1 MQHYQNRMGRVMNT
15 ESIPTNPDDTGRRS
29 VLILTAAVGGGHE
42 ALADALTRELS
53 ELGNY
58 DVATRDGPREV
69 SRLLAWTLR
78 AGYLFQ
84 LNHASWTIRPVF
96 KMKTNR
102 YIAPRLRTIYGALYG
117 RRLLGKIQTQQ
128 PDIIISTYPIM
139 TCVLDSLRH
148 SGRLRIPVVTAI
160 ADYGVHGLWVGP
172 STTLHF
178 VVSETSRR
186 LVQNAGGRAIVVR
199 IPVDDRFSA
208 STDRVIARRQLELPH
223 DKTIVLVAAGA
234 WGVGDLSP
242 AVRAAIE
249 VDSYPVV
256 ITGKNELVRSR
267 LLQQFPDPTTARI
280 VGWTDQM
287 PTYLAAANCLVQN
300 GGGMTCHEAGAVG
313 IPVLFFRPLPGHGE
327 LNALTMET
335 AGVTWRLQND
345 RDLAPAIRRVMTGT
359 SPHLVPRTGM
369 PIAGAI
375 DSAVRID
382 SGLPREL
389 PHPRRTNPFAGIG
402 ATLLLLFWLMV
413 TPWTAGT
420 VDFLLPPVANASA
433 VNENTVVLAVRSFRS
448 DTLAAIEQIANETK
462 TPIMLFVPPT
472 AVSELAPSAYVRF
485 GLSQEP
491 YRELI
496 AHPDDS
502 WRATQAA
509 STRIRNLNDT
519 DLLYVLGSERGRTV
533 VATAMFPGR
542 VRMFAFGNPPDGFL
556 VLDLARAE
564 PREAIERFQDMMT
577 KLSEEDLSCVF
588 LPANS

>member
-1 MQHYQNRMGRVMNT
+1 MNT
-15 ESIPTNPDDTGRRS
+15 ESIPTSPDDTSRRS

-42 ALADALTRELS
+42 ALAEGLTRELS

-58 DVATRDGPREV
+58 DIATRDGPREV

-84 LNHASWTIRPVF
+84 LNHANWTIRPVF
-96 KMKTNR
+96 KVKTNR
-102 YIAPRLRTIYGALYG
+102 FIAPRLRTIYGLLYG
-117 RRLLGKIQTQQ
+117 RRLLGKIQTQR

-160 ADYGVHGLWVGP
+160 ADYGVHDLWVGP

-178 VVSETSRR
+178 VVSDASRR

-199 IPVDDRFSA
+199 VPVDDRFS
-208 STDRVIARRQLELPH
+208 SSPERVIARRQLELPC
-223 DKTIVLVAAGA
+223 DKTVVLIAAGA

-249 VDSYPVV
+249 VGAYPVV
-256 ITGKNELVRSR
+256 ITGKNELVRTR
-267 LLQQFPDPTTARI
+267 LLQQFPEPTTARI

-287 PTYLAAANCLVQN
+287 PIYLAAANCLVQN

-327 LNALTMET
+327 LNALTMEK
-335 AGVTWRLQND
+335 AGVTWRLQHE
-345 RDLAPAIRRVMTGT
+345 RDLAPAIQRVMTGT

-375 DSAVRID
+375 DSAVRFD
-382 SGLPREL
+382 AALPREI
-389 PHPRRTNPFAGIG
+389 PHQQRTYHFAGF
-402 ATLLLLFWLMV
+402 ATVLLLLFWLMV

-420 VDFLLPPVANASA
+420 VDFLMPPVANASA
-433 VNENTVVLAVRSFRS
+433 VNENSVVLAVRSSRL
-448 DTLAAIEQIANETK
+448 DTLAAIEQIADETK
-462 TPIMLFVPPT
+462 TPIMLFVPP
-472 AVSELAPSAYVRF
+472 ALVSELTPNSYVRY

-496 AHPDDS
+496 AHPDNS
-502 WRATQAA
+502 WRATQTA
-509 STRIRNLNDT
+509 STQIRDLNDT

-542 VRMFAFGNPPDGFL
+542 VRMFTFGNPPDGFL
-556 VLDLARAE
+556 VLDLAQTE
-564 PREAIERFQDMMT
+564 PHEAMARVQEMLT
-577 KLSEEDLSCVF
+577 KFSEEDLSCVF